1 MFNDDGH
8 CNIHQN
14 GYSFN
19 KKNDKNNIIRI
30 NLPEVKTSVTID
42 LTYGECKREYGALN
56 VHVPAGLPSL
66 WADFSTQ
73 HIKFYAGTGH
83 ESKFLHEIKKFM
95 WKITSIT

>member
-1 MFNDDGH
+1 MKNSAIESMFNDDGH

-42 LTYGECKREYGALN
+42 LKLFN
-56 VHVPAGLPSL
+56 PL
-66 WADFSTQ
+66 F
-73 HIKFYAGTGH
+73 
-83 ESKFLHEIKKFM
+83 
-95 WKITSIT
+95 